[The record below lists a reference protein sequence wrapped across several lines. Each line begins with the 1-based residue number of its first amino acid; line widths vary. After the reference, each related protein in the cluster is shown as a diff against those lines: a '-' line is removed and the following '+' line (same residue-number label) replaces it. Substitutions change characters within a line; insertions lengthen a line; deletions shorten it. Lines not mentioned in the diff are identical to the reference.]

1 MNAKNFKKISEDH
14 EVEEKIFRAGTA
26 IYTSCAAYDVISD
39 ATIGE
44 SLGATEEF
52 GDFIRTLLKAG
63 EGKNFIARENALK
76 RLVGRK

>member
-1 MNAKNFKKISEDH
+1 MNSQNFKKISEDH
-14 EVEEKIFRAGTA
+14 EVEEKIFRAGVQLHC
-26 IYTSCAAYDVISD
+26 SCVAYDVVSD
-39 ATIGE
+39 AAIHE

-52 GDFIRTLLKAG
+52 YSFIRTLLKAG